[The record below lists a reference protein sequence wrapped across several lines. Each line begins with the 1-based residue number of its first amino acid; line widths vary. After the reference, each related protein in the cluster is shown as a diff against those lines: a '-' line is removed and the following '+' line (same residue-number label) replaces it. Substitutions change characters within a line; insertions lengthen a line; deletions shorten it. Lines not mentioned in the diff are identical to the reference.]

1 MNFSETSRI
10 FSIKDPVD
18 RGLMDEVLFTP
29 LNNAMASFKEMMWE
43 FISPLIIYIQIAG
56 LTLASLIFT
65 AIMIKIWPCIK
76 RCYRI
81 TGRCCSCCYANCKKC
96 GNCCWAEA
104 EEVGGCCWMGSA
116 KCFYCSKHCCR
127 FICCEGD
134 EDEYIPPQ
142 PEHHYSQDH
151 SQHRQ
156 HYQKQEAEHYPQHHR
171 HN

>member
-1 MNFSETSRI
+1 MYLRRGSKSLNSDSAGFPRYSLLKRSKAETNQLNFPFFR
-10 FSIKDPVD
+10 
-18 RGLMDEVLFTP
+18 
-29 LNNAMASFKEMMWE
+29 
-43 FISPLIIYIQIAG
+43 QIAG

-81 TGRCCSCCYANCKKC
+81 SGRCCSCCYDNCKKC

-127 FICCEGD
+127 FICKISFLL
-134 EDEYIPPQ
+134 YIYFACLSVCLFLSN
-142 PEHHYSQDH
+142 E
-151 SQHRQ
+151 RQ
-156 HYQKQEAEHYPQHHR
+156 
-171 HN
+171 NG